1 MFETL
6 TSALLDL
13 LSLQHFGF
21 MMVGVVM
28 GLIVGVLPGIGGL
41 VGLSMLLPFVYGMD
55 QTSALAMLIGVLA
68 VSPTADTFASV
79 LMGIPGGTSSQATV
93 LDGFPLSKQG
103 QAARALSAA
112 FSASMIGGVFGAIVL
127 TIFVIIA
134 RPIVLSFGTPELF
147 MLTIFGLSMVGVLSG
162 TNMAKGVAA
171 AALGLGFGMIGAA
184 PATGE
189 YRMEF
194 NWLYLTDGVPLVIVA
209 LGLFAVPEI
218 VDLLRG
224 QSSIAHKAR
233 SLGSGW
239 LQGIKD
245 SWTYRWLVLR
255 CSGMGTI
262 VGAIPGLGGAVVDWM
277 AYGHV
282 MQTSKDRSQ
291 FGKGD
296 IRGVIAPESANN
308 ACMGGALMPT
318 LLFGIPGSGAMAV
331 FLSAMVLLGIQPGP
345 AMADPA
351 RNLDLTY
358 TVVWSLAIASIIGT
372 ALCVAISPW
381 ISRLTTI
388 RYTLIAPFMIMVIS
402 FAAFQA
408 TRSLYDMIALLV
420 FGVLGVFLRRFGW
433 SRPAF
438 LIGFALA
445 TEAER
450 YLYQAVQFSG
460 WGFVTR
466 PLVIAIVLVT
476 VLSVWLGVRKR
487 PNGSAS
493 VINTEGVAEVNPTGK
508 VWPQVVFGAAVLAA
522 FAFAFWESRSLSM
535 LGGIFPTGIGIVGFL
550 ATACVLVPLIRG
562 KKDSSANFDSEF
574 TVRENDVRGG
584 AWGMIGWLAGFV
596 AAIGL
601 VGFSVA
607 LVVFF
612 ISFLRVIAKTGW
624 VQTLVLTAC
633 AAAFVLVLAW
643 ALNLVMP
650 SGLLQAYVDL
660 PWPLR

>member
-1 MFETL
+1 
-6 TSALLDL
+6 
-13 LSLQHFGF
+13 
-21 MMVGVVM
+21 
-28 GLIVGVLPGIGGL
+28 
-41 VGLSMLLPFVYGMD
+41 
-55 QTSALAMLIGVLA
+55 
-68 VSPTADTFASV
+68 
-79 LMGIPGGTSSQATV
+79 
-93 LDGFPLSKQG
+93 
-103 QAARALSAA
+103 
-112 FSASMIGGVFGAIVL
+112 
-127 TIFVIIA
+127 
-134 RPIVLSFGTPELF
+134 
-147 MLTIFGLSMVGVLSG
+147 
-162 TNMAKGVAA
+162 
-171 AALGLGFGMIGAA
+171 
-184 PATGE
+184 
-189 YRMEF
+189 
-194 NWLYLTDGVPLVIVA
+194 
-209 LGLFAVPEI
+209 
-218 VDLLRG
+218 
-224 QSSIAHKAR
+224 
-233 SLGSGW
+233 
-239 LQGIKD
+239 
-245 SWTYRWLVLR
+245 VLR

-262 VGAIPGLGGAVVDWM
+262 VGAIPGLGGSVVDWI

-282 MQTSKDRSQ
+282 VQTSKDRSQ

-308 ACMGGALMPT
+308 ACMGGALIPT

-372 ALCVAISPW
+372 GLCIAISPW

-408 TRSLYDMIALLV
+408 TRSLFDMIALLV
-420 FGVLGVFLRRFGW
+420 FGVLGIFLRRFGW
-433 SRPAF
+433 PRPAF

-466 PLVIAIVLVT
+466 PIVIAIVLIT

-487 PNGSAS
+487 PDGSAS
-493 VINTEGVAEVNPTGK
+493 VINTEGVAEVNPTGH

-522 FAFAFWESRSLSM
+522 FAFAFWESRELSM
-535 LGGIFPTGIGIVGFL
+535 LGGIFPTGIGIVGFI
-550 ATACVLVPLIRG
+550 ATVCVLVPLVRG

-574 TVRENDVRGG
+574 TMRESDVRGG
-584 AWGMIGWLAGFV
+584 AWAMIGWLAGFV

-601 VGFSVA
+601 VGFFAA
-607 LVVFF
+607 LVAFF
-612 ISFLRVIAKTGW
+612 ITFLRVIAKIGW
-624 VQTLVLTAC
+624 AQTLVLTAC
-633 AAAFVLVLAW
+633 AAAFVLVLAS

-650 SGLLQAYVDL
+650 TGVLQAYFDL